1 MKKKSTLIS
10 IIIGVIAAI
19 VIIQY
24 LPNSNNSDN
33 VVIKKPTSGSN
44 TEQIVSQTQ
53 PNSNLTNSNMTNST
67 QTPIKRWVQVTEYI
81 EGRPEVTY
89 LPYDDFVFKVDY
101 KINAQ
106 KEITAVS
113 IGLDPKFSDLYYQIG
128 FFDRKADTVVVYPL
142 FTQAAYGENG
152 FYDYYKK
159 TCDSKC
165 LTVNIPAKVTPIYQA
180 SGRTTVMLHLLHYD
194 FVTDVDVDKNPK
206 ILQEYKKVI
215 VLHNEYVTQREF
227 DAITNHPNV
236 LYLFPNSMY
245 AKVQANYDN
254 NTITL
259 IRGHGYPDS
268 SVDNGFDWKFDN
280 SDFEYDIKCDK
291 WQFQSVDNGKMLN
304 CYPAFRM
311 YYDKSLLFAIAQ

>member
-101 KINAQ
+101 KKNEQ
-106 KEITAVS
+106 NQVTGIT
-113 IGLDPKFSDLYYQIG
+113 IDLDPKFSDLYNQIG
-128 FFDRKADTVVVYPL
+128 FFNRKSDTVVIYPSL
-142 FTQAAYGENG
+142 
-152 FYDYYKK
+152 
-159 TCDSKC
+159 
-165 LTVNIPAKVTPIYQA
+165 
-180 SGRTTVMLHLLHYD
+180 
-194 FVTDVDVDKNPK
+194 PK
-206 ILQEYKKVI
+206 
-215 VLHNEYVTQREF
+215 
-227 DAITNHPNV
+227 
-236 LYLFPNSMY
+236 
-245 AKVQANYDN
+245 
-254 NTITL
+254 
-259 IRGHGYPDS
+259 
-268 SVDNGFDWKFDN
+268 
-280 SDFEYDIKCDK
+280 
-291 WQFQSVDNGKMLN
+291 
-304 CYPAFRM
+304 
-311 YYDKSLLFAIAQ
+311 